1 MMTLTQAICMAIAFL
16 AIAAMF
22 NLCFTGKSYIKEFYE
37 TKNKDIVET
46 LVDDSFNVFIHNYA
60 YARHNKKTILKIPYE
75 LNNRITM
82 LTDDEEAKYKK
93 ELEKKFK
100 LFFNVSRIEFGNKSK
115 GPFNSLIV
123 YPLQIKKKELI

>member
-1 MMTLTQAICMAIAFL
+1 MAIAFL
-16 AIAAMF
+16 AITAMF

-37 TKNKDIVET
+37 TKSNDIVDI
-46 LVDDSFNVFIHNYA
+46 LVDDSFNTFSHNYA
-60 YARHNKKTILKIPYE
+60 YVGYGKKTILKIPYE

-100 LFFNVSRIEFGNKSK
+100 FFFNVSRIEFGNKSK

-123 YPLQIKKKELI
+123 YP

>member
-1 MMTLTQAICMAIAFL
+1 MAIAFL

-37 TKNKDIVET
+37 TKSNDIVDI
-46 LVDDSFNVFIHNYA
+46 LVDDSFNTFSHNYA
-60 YARHNKKTILKIPYE
+60 YVGYGKKTILKIPYE

-100 LFFNVSRIEFGNKSK
+100 LYFDISRIEFGNKSK

-123 YPLQIKKKELI
+123 YP